1 MRESLLVILACAL
14 GWTQPAASQDLPL
27 TQEQLLE
34 ALQAGGL
41 TADRIAESIRRRGLQ
56 FEMSGAFEQK
66 FRTAGANDTVV
77 VALWEKEQWTP
88 PTGEPL
94 TKDFL
99 MGLLQAGTPQRL
111 PKWITVRK
119 VNFELNP
126 ETANDLRRAGA
137 SNEVLALVSTNNVW
151 VLPKVTYEQ
160 LVAKASEALKA
171 GKFDDAETAANAAK
185 IQNQNRPEAFS
196 IIGAIY
202 LYHFG
207 SFSKAYSEYRSAIEK
222 GGVVIFNVRHVDHV
236 SKLGKIDYCNG
247 QLQLKKG
254 SLVFRSDRAEHNLE
268 LNRQQI
274 VEARFSAGLKTPP
287 AKKGVQL
294 FASQGGDR
302 PAEIVFHAARPKNDK
317 DEERIIVDM
326 INLIRQ

>member
-1 MRESLLVILACAL
+1 
-14 GWTQPAASQDLPL
+14 
-27 TQEQLLE
+27 
-34 ALQAGGL
+34 
-41 TADRIAESIRRRGLQ
+41 
-56 FEMSGAFEQK
+56 
-66 FRTAGANDTVV
+66 
-77 VALWEKEQWTP
+77 
-88 PTGEPL
+88 
-94 TKDFL
+94 
-99 MGLLQAGTPQRL
+99 
-111 PKWITVRK
+111 

-171 GKFDDAETAANAAK
+171 GRFDDAETAANAAK

-302 PAEIVFHAARPKNDK
+302 PAEIVFHAARQKNDK